1 MKFRKPLS
9 VLVGLAAMLMA
20 LVVVDELA
28 PEPNEAAE
36 KQALLSPVS
45 VLEVTPSPHQ
55 SRLTLLGITAAR
67 WPVQLKAS
75 SSAQLKWLDERIE
88 PGSLVKQ
95 GQVLARLDTA
105 AVNATLAQSLSVVKQ
120 AELELQQALHE
131 QTVALK
137 MLNSKT
143 SSSFARREPQ
153 VLAARANLN
162 QAQQAYASAQKLLE
176 ESVISAPFDAV
187 IIKRH
192 ISPREWIEAG
202 QVTFELAASDSID
215 VELPISEMHWQ
226 QVQAALTEPSITV
239 VNRAGHLW
247 PAKVRYVSPLV
258 DTSTRQ
264 RQVVL
269 AVQSPYQNK
278 AKLYPNQ
285 QVQAEIDLGLSE
297 NVVSVPL
304 SAMTRDGYVWTLDSH
319 DRLRKESV
327 TLIGQGHH
335 QLNIRFDEQ
344 SAQVRRVV
352 QYPLASML
360 SGKQV
365 ASVVSENNPH
375 TMMVGRVASEPL
387 SLDKQTSLSTEEAIS
402 KESNE

>member
-9 VLVGLAAMLMA
+9 VLVGLAAILMA

-28 PEPNEAAE
+28 PEPNKAAE
-36 KQALLSPVS
+36 KQTLLSPVS
-45 VLEVTPSPHQ
+45 VLEVTPSLHQ

-67 WPVQLKAS
+67 WPVQLKTS

-153 VLAARANLN
+153 VLAAQANLT
-162 QAQQAYASAQKLLE
+162 QAKQAYVSAQKLLE
-176 ESVISAPFDAV
+176 ESVITAPFDAV

-226 QVQAALTEPSITV
+226 QVQAALTEPSISV
-239 VNRAGHLW
+239 VNRAGNHW

-304 SAMTRDGYVWTLDSH
+304 SAMTRDGYVWTLDRS

-327 TLIGQGHH
+327 TFIGQGHQ

-352 QYPLASML
+352 QYQLASML

-365 ASVVSENNPH
+365 APVVSEQDPD

-387 SLDKQTSLSTEEAIS
+387 SLEKQTSLSAEETIS